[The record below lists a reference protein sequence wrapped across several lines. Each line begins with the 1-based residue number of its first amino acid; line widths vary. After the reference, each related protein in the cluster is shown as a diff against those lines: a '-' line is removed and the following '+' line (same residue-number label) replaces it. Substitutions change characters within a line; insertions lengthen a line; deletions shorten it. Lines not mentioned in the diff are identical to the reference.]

1 MGEEDFLLG
10 ENLQS
15 EAHVIAF
22 GTIHPA
28 GIDLRLE
35 QDVPGIEIT
44 QPHPP
49 GMLAL
54 GQENSAAIVEIK
66 ANALWRRLR
75 RRFGR
80 RRIGALWCR
89 A

>member
-1 MGEEDFLLG
+1 
-10 ENLQS
+10 
-15 EAHVIAF
+15 
-22 GTIHPA
+22 
-28 GIDLRLE
+28 
-35 QDVPGIEIT
+35 
-44 QPHPP
+44 
-49 GMLAL
+49 MLAL